1 VGERWVHP
9 PVVAREA
16 PPAWRARWRFRLFA
30 LLLLALL
37 VAAGVQL
44 FRVLSGATAQDPGIG
59 AASAL
64 LLPDRQEPAA

>member
-1 VGERWVHP
+1 MHP

-16 PPAWRARWRFRLFA
+16 PPPWRARWRFRLLA

-37 VAAGVQL
+37 VAAGFQL

-59 AASAL
+59 A
-64 LLPDRQEPAA
+64 DPAVPIGLGAD